1 MTTFK
6 NKRFSRRVSCRNW
19 DACCGDF
26 STSSLLK
33 ASGSST
39 LNFYNWDTYI
49 GETTLSDFKNSSGI
63 DVKMD
68 LFSDNDEL
76 FGKLR
81 AGNPGYDLI
90 VPSSD
95 FVERMIKPICFCH

>member
-6 NKRFSRRVSCRNW
+6 NKRFSRRGFLAGTGMLAAGISLP
-19 DACCGDF
+19 
-26 STSSLLK
+26 SSLLK
-33 ASGSST
+33 ASGSSK

-49 GETTLSDFKNSSGI
+49 GETTLSDFKSSSGI

-95 FVERMIKPICFCH
+95 FVE